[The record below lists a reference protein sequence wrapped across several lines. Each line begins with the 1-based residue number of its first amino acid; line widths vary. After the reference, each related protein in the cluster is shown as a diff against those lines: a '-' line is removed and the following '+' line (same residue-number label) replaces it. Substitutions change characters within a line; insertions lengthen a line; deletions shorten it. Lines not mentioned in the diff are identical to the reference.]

1 MSGSLYTRSTKSM
14 LFCSHHSFFLFRYAR
29 NSFGES
35 IKRLGKIQIKVA
47 ASSGLIQN
55 SAKMLRLCL
64 ISAKDCCS
72 NIGDFVNNSFISSA
86 LTFSKFAS
94 AVISVGDKFVR
105 FLLAKVLSLAHYR
118 VESIQRKVL
127 KLLAYPKDT
136 LS

>member
-14 LFCSHHSFFLFRYAR
+14 LFCSHHSFFVFRYAR

-47 ASSGLIQN
+47 ASSGLISN

-72 NIGDFVNNSFISSA
+72 NIGDIVNNSFISSA

-94 AVISVGDKFVR
+94 AVISVGDIIFSLFFTNLCDFFLRKFYFWHIVELR
-105 FLLAKVLSLAHYR
+105 VFSAKF
-118 VESIQRKVL
+118 
-127 KLLAYPKDT
+127 
-136 LS
+136 